1 MLNIVQKLFKTLFD
15 LDLNHIPEIDG
26 TEFKKNGLK
35 NFLLSADFYSSW
47 QSSDLLNF
55 VPDMSEKVKALDDI
69 QIQKEN
75 DRMFES
81 GNFSSFSRQQGRLN
95 VQQEITEIED
105 FVSEPEEYINWQQR
119 IFLLLL
125 ITVSINI
132 GFALFKIFREKT
144 FQFKCDVL
152 ICQAKILCGL
162 LLILA
167 VYSFIVFK
175 FTHHPMGNKEFTTS
189 WILLIWSWICNLGLH
204 NEIQV
209 DFRKKVPREL
219 VDVR

>member
-1 MLNIVQKLFKTLFD
+1 MLNIVQKIFENLFD
-15 LDLNHIPEIDG
+15 FEFEGLNYLPEIEG
-26 TEFKKNGLK
+26 NEKFKKNGLK

-47 QSSDLLNF
+47 QNDDLLNF
-55 VPDMSEKVKALDDI
+55 VPDLGDQVKALDDI

-75 DRMFES
+75 DRMLES
-81 GNFSSFSRQQGRLN
+81 GNFTSRQQGRLN
-95 VQQEITEIED
+95 LEITTEI
-105 FVSEPEEYINWQQR
+105 VSEPEDHVNWQHR

-125 ITVSINI
+125 ITIYINV

-144 FQFKCDVL
+144 IQFRFDVL

-162 LLILA
+162 ILILG
-167 VYSFIVFK
+167 VYGFIVFK

-189 WILLIWSWICNLGLH
+189 WILLVWSWVCNLGLH

-209 DFRKKVPREL
+209 DFKKKVPREL
-219 VDVR
+219 VDVK